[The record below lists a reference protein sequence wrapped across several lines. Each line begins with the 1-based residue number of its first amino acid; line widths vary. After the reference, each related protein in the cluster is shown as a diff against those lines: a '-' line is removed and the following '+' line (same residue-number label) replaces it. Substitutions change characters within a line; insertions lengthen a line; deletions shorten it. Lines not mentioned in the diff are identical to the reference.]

1 MDSHCHERNMFVL
14 TELESEAIV
23 ISLKVAFWSMLVSL
37 PIAIAVAWILARK
50 RFFGHAILNGL
61 VHLPLVMPPVV
72 VGYLLLLVLGHNG
85 IIGMWLW
92 ETFGVSIAFSWR
104 GAVVAS
110 SVMAFPLMVRA
121 IRLSLESIDVRLE
134 STARTLGAPPYWVF
148 VSVTLPLI
156 GPGILTGAMLG
167 FARSFGEFGATI
179 TLVSNIPGET
189 RTLPI
194 ALYGATQL
202 PEGEGIALRLLIF
215 SVVIAML
222 ALFASEILARRVQSR
237 WER

>member
-1 MDSHCHERNMFVL
+1 MFVL

-23 ISLKVAFWSMLVSL
+23 ISLKVAFWSMLLSL
-37 PIAIAVAWILARK
+37 PIAITVAWILARK
-50 RFFGHAILNGL
+50 RFFGHAVLNGL

-72 VGYLLLLVLGHNG
+72 VGYLLLLLLGRNG
-85 IIGMWLW
+85 VIGVWLW
-92 ETFGVSIAFSWR
+92 DAFEFSFAFSWR

-121 IRLSLESIDVRLE
+121 IKLSLESVDVRLE
-134 STARTLGAPPYWVF
+134 STARTLGASPFWVF
-148 VSVTLPLI
+148 VSVSLPLI
-156 GPGILTGAMLG
+156 LPGILTGSMLG

-194 ALYGATQL
+194 ALYGATRL
-202 PEGEGIALRLLIF
+202 PEGDGIALRLLVF
-215 SVVIAML
+215 SVIIAML
-222 ALFASEILARRVQSR
+222 ALFASEILARRLRSR
-237 WER
+237 RER

>member
-1 MDSHCHERNMFVL
+1 MFVL
-14 TELESEAIV
+14 TELESEAIL
-23 ISLKVAFWSMLVSL
+23 ISLKVAFWSMLLSL
-37 PIAIAVAWILARK
+37 PIAIAIAWILARK
-50 RFFGHAILNGL
+50 RFFGHAILNAF

-72 VGYLLLLVLGHNG
+72 VGYLLLLLLGRNG
-85 IIGMWLW
+85 LIGEWLW
-92 ETFGVSIAFSWR
+92 DTLGISIAFSWR

-121 IRLSLESIDVRLE
+121 IRLSLESIDIRLE
-134 STARTLGAPPYWVF
+134 STARTLGASPLWVF
-148 VSVTLPLI
+148 ISISLPLLV
-156 GPGILTGAMLG
+156 PGILTGSMLG

-202 PEGEGIALRLLIF
+202 PEGDGMALRLLIF
-215 SVVIAML
+215 SVIIALL
-222 ALFASEILARRVQSR
+222 ALFASEILARRAQRR
-237 WER
+237 WKR